1 MAGKIIAD
9 TIEASGS
16 QISLNVGNVTVFTA
30 SSTGLA
36 TANITTANITT
47 ANITGNLL
55 VGTTTAQTGA
65 KLSVTGGI
73 QGTITSGTTV
83 ASTSGTSIDFT
94 SIPSWVKRVTVMF
107 SGVSVSGTSAI
118 LLQLGTSSG
127 VETSGYISYGAI
139 TGGATLAGG
148 TTSTAGFIIFSNAA
162 GNLFY
167 GQVSFISL
175 GSNAWVGAHVLGL
188 TSGGL
193 SYSVQG
199 GGNKTTA
206 ATLDRVRITTVNG
219 TDTFD
224 AGTINILYEG

>member
-73 QGTITSGTTV
+73 QGTITSGTAV
-83 ASTSGTSIDFT
+83 ATTSGTSFDFT
-94 SIPSWVKRVTVMF
+94 SIPSWVKRITVSFNGISTSGSSQPTIRMGSGSIESTGYAGAVSSLNHTGSIISAVLSDGFQLIQNHGSSIVMGGSMVLTLVSGNIWVANAQLGRADGNLATCAGYKTF
-107 SGVSVSGTSAI
+107 SGTI
-118 LLQLGTSSG
+118 
-127 VETSGYISYGAI
+127 
-139 TGGATLAGG
+139 
-148 TTSTAGFIIFSNAA
+148 
-162 GNLFY
+162 
-167 GQVSFISL
+167 
-175 GSNAWVGAHVLGL
+175 
-188 TSGGL
+188 
-193 SYSVQG
+193 
-199 GGNKTTA
+199 
-206 ATLDRVRITTVNG
+206 DRLRLTTVNG

-224 AGTINILYEG
+224 AGSINILYEG